1 MEDVSELVLEV
12 AHIISHVPFMKT
24 QPHATPTEVC
34 LSDLPSTQKLLE
46 GIQ

>member
-1 MEDVSELVLEV
+1 MEDASESVLEV
-12 AHIISHVPFMKT
+12 AHVTSHVPFMKT
-24 QPHATPTEVC
+24 QPHATPMEVC